1 MCIRD
6 RAKPQT
12 VPSNYRSSILGMLI
26 HWRDEPAVDRSFRLA
41 VATSGV
47 RAVSMPEDRRIVQSV
62 EPLFYEGRLIG
73 VLIYERPALAA
84 EEPPPAGE
92 REAEQASGALDWAA
106 VSPCLDDAVLFLDEE
121 DVYKR
126 QHLPQ
131 RGPDL
136 LHPLLPAL
144 PQPVD
149 GHGLQQTVPDAH
161 GGVQG
166 GLRILE
172 DDLHPPVVRP
182 APLPVQACDVLPLEA
197 DAPPGGLEDAGDH
210 AGEMCIRD
218 RWRPAGRPG

>member
-1 MCIRD
+1 MPTYAC
-6 RAKPQT
+6 A
-12 VPSNYRSSILGMLI
+12 SSQP
-26 HWRDEPAVDRSFRLA
+26 WQYS
-41 VATSGV
+41 
-47 RAVSMPEDRRIVQSV
+47 
-62 EPLFYEGRLIG
+62 PL
-73 VLIYERPALAA
+73 ALAPA
-84 EEPPPAGE
+84 DLVGVAGE
-92 REAEQASGALDWAA
+92 QVVGQA
-106 VSPCLDDAVLFLDEE
+106 
-121 DVYKR
+121 
-126 QHLPQ
+126 HLPQ

-210 AGEMCIRD
+210 AGKGGLAASAPAAEQDALSIRNRQID
-218 RWRPAGRPG
+218 VVQAVMLLALVGKRHMLQFNHPNTPFQYSPTARYAAKQTPARRSAGPM